1 MSDTR
6 LSFALEGGLDLP
18 SEGRILLLGAPGD
31 LNLGDI
37 DAGDLPRER
46 CTVVQRLAP
55 DHAAWERRGW
65 TVALAPEGD
74 FAAAIVFLP
83 RARDRAEA
91 WIAEANKA
99 AKGGLVIVDG
109 QKTDGIDAC
118 LKALRKRTDILGQ
131 VSKAHGKTI
140 WFAATDAFAEWAKGP
155 AQLPGGQWTAPGVFS
170 ADGPDPASEALLAAL
185 PEKLG
190 AHVADLGTGWGGLAN
205 GILRREK
212 IAALHLVEADH
223 DALDCAR
230 RNVTDP
236 RAQFHWANALDWR
249 PPALLDAVIMNPPFH
264 TGRKAEPSLGQA
276 FIDAAARVLKPS
288 GQLWLVANR
297 HLPYETRL
305 AERFRN
311 TEEIA
316 GDSRFKI
323 LHASRPG
330 R

>member
-31 LNLGDI
+31 F
-37 DAGDLPRER
+37 DASALPRER
-46 CTVVQRLAP
+46 CTVVQRSAP
-55 DHAAWERRGW
+55 DFAAWERRGW
-65 TVALAPEGD
+65 DVATAPEGE

-83 RARDRAEA
+83 RARDRAET
-91 WIAEANKA
+91 WIAEACAA

-109 QKTDGIDAC
+109 QKIDGIDTA
-118 LKALRKRTDILGQ
+118 LKAVRKRTEVTGQ
-131 VSKAHGKTI
+131 VSKAHGKSF
-140 WFAATDAFAEWAKGP
+140 WFAATDALADWARGP
-155 AQLPGGQWTAPGVFS
+155 AQLDGGQWTAPGVFS

-185 PEKLG
+185 PQKLG
-190 AHVADLGTGWGGLAN
+190 TNVADLGAGWGGLAN
-205 GILRREK
+205 GILTREK
-212 IAALHLVEADH
+212 IGALHLVEADLV
-223 DALDCAR
+223 ALDCAR

-236 RAQFHWANALDWR
+236 RAQFHWADALNWT
-249 PPALLDAVIMNPPFH
+249 PPALLDAVVMNPPFH
-264 TGRKAEPSLGQA
+264 TNRRKAEPSLGQA
-276 FIDAAARVLKPS
+276 FIDAAARMLKPS

-311 TEEIA
+311 SDEIA
-316 GDSRFKI
+316 GDARFKI